1 MEVGRVSATEVTGL
15 KEVREQI
22 NRVDREIVRLLA
34 ERSGYV
40 RQVVRF
46 KRTADDA
53 RAPARVE
60 QVIARVRAH
69 ADARGADPD
78 LIERLYRVMIDWFT
92 EAQLKELAGRR

>member
-15 KEVREQI
+15 NEVREQI
-22 NRVDREIVRLLA
+22 DRVDREIVRLLA

-53 RAPARVE
+53 HAPARVE

-69 ADARGADPD
+69 ADAMGAEPD
-78 LIERLYRVMIDWFT
+78 LVERLYRVMIDWFT